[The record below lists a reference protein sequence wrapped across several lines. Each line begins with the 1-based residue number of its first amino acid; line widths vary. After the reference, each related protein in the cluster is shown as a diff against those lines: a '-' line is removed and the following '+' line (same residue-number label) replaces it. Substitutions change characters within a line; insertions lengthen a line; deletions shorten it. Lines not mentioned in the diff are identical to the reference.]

1 MIDPLI
7 IRALTIALALML
19 IGAAWHKLPSQQ
31 KFAAIVA
38 DYRLLPQSMV
48 PLVSWLIPV
57 TEILLGFAWLTGGAT
72 ALVAPLT
79 ALMFLIYGLA
89 IAINLLRG
97 RLHISCGCGLGN
109 SSGENQPLSWM
120 LVLRNIL
127 LMALALLPLLPASG
141 RTLAPF
147 DWFTLISALLASAL
161 LYFGGSQLLQ
171 NQSAIRSWRNPRA

>member
-7 IRALTIALALML
+7 IRVLMIALGLML
-19 IGAAWHKLPSQQ
+19 VGAAWHKLSSVQ

-38 DYRLLPQSMV
+38 DYRLLPPFAV
-48 PLVSWLIPV
+48 PLASWLIPA
-57 TEILLGFAWLTGGAT
+57 TEILLGLALLAGVAT

-79 ALMFLIYGLA
+79 ALMFLVYGLA
-89 IAINLLRG
+89 IAVNLLRG

-109 SSGENQPLSWM
+109 SSGENQPLSWV
-120 LVLRNIL
+120 LVIRNIL
-127 LMALALLPLLPASG
+127 LMVLALLPLLPATG
-141 RTLAPF
+141 RALAPL
-147 DWFTLISALLASAL
+147 DWFTLVAALSASCL

>member
-1 MIDPLI
+1 
-7 IRALTIALALML
+7 
-19 IGAAWHKLPSQQ
+19 
-31 KFAAIVA
+31 
-38 DYRLLPQSMV
+38 
-48 PLVSWLIPV
+48 
-57 TEILLGFAWLTGGAT
+57 
-72 ALVAPLT
+72 
-79 ALMFLIYGLA
+79 MFLIYGLA